1 MEVESNRCKLQEIQA
16 NYLTTTTLSSGTM
29 VAVLGD
35 AMAAVT
41 GSAQFELVG
50 VNGVSVAF

>member
-1 MEVESNRCKLQEIQA
+1 
-16 NYLTTTTLSSGTM
+16 M